1 MKWCTAKQEFRKD
14 TLLDQVVQGNI
25 KYLDGTSRF
34 YQGHGKTV
42 SKLAGEMVQFYV
54 LSQQSIL
61 PVLSQQDI
69 LAATGESK

>member
-14 TLLDQVVQGNI
+14 TLLVQGNI
-25 KYLDGTSRF
+25 KYLDGISRF

-61 PVLSQQDI
+61 PVLSQQDK

>member
-25 KYLDGTSRF
+25 KYLDGISRF

-42 SKLAGEMVQFYV
+42 GTHAGKVV
-54 LSQQSIL
+54 
-61 PVLSQQDI
+61 
-69 LAATGESK
+69 